1 MPGAVQ
7 DPITHANSGAD
18 RLKSF
23 GVAMG
28 RILSFSADL
37 PHRHLKHSRTIV
49 QFTEHTAT
57 TFPLS
62 PVVGWG

>member
-7 DPITHANSGAD
+7 DLFTHPNSGED

-28 RILSFSADL
+28 RILSFSADM
-37 PHRHLKHSRTIV
+37 PRRHLKHYRTIV
-49 QFTEHTAT
+49 QFTEDTAIQR
-57 TFPLS
+57 S
-62 PVVGWG
+62 P